1 MQTAADTIVPSRKQK
16 DLEQFVTMLQ
26 SATQAIQDVYMQLPV
41 ASKEEPVYRERVYCY
56 ELYHC
61 LRKEMERLVHFNYF
75 ICGELDKAGHPLFRD
90 NARLNKA
97 KPDFLVH
104 IPRDMNNNLVAV
116 EVKAINASPCDIVD
130 DLKKLTA
137 FCLPEAGYYH
147 AIYLIFGEDP
157 DDLGRIKKATRNTAG
172 VDTRTIS
179 LFWHRSANV
188 PAEKQ
193 AWDRCEASE

>member
-1 MQTAADTIVPSRKQK
+1 
-16 DLEQFVTMLQ
+16 
-26 SATQAIQDVYMQLPV
+26 
-41 ASKEEPVYRERVYCY
+41 
-56 ELYHC
+56 
-61 LRKEMERLVHFNYF
+61 
-75 ICGELDKAGHPLFRD
+75 
-90 NARLNKA
+90 
-97 KPDFLVH
+97 
-104 IPRDMNNNLVAV
+104 MNNNLVAV

-157 DDLGRIKKATRNTAG
+157 DDLGRIKKAARNTVG